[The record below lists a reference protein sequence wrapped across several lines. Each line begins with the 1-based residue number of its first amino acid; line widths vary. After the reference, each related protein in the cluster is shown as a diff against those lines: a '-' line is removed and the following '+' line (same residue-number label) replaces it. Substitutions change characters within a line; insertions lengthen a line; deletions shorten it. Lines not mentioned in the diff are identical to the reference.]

1 MRLRNERCKFFPQSF
16 IIRPYFCLTKT
27 DFQDSEDE
35 DFETVRALPPAKRIK
50 MMAESNVKAE
60 AKAESE
66 VKTES
71 DADTS
76 DETDYSTD
84 SDSE

>member
-1 MRLRNERCKFFPQSF
+1 MRLRNERCKLFPQSF
-16 IIRPYFCLTKT
+16 WCFKFCLNTKT

-50 MMAESNVKAE
+50 LMSESKAKAE
-60 AKAESE
+60 AKAEPE

-71 DADTS
+71 DADTG

-84 SDSE
+84 SESE

>member
-1 MRLRNERCKFFPQSF
+1 MQQPLYNVFHN
-16 IIRPYFCLTKT
+16 TKT
-27 DFQDSEDE
+27 DIQDSESE
-35 DFETVRALPPAKRIK
+35 DFETVRALPAPKRIK
-50 MMAESNVKAE
+50 LMQESKAKAEVKAE
-60 AKAESE
+60 LE